1 VETTP
6 NPETIV
12 RERAMAHVSSLLAR
26 ASLIAL
32 AVSIAGAAGPAFAN
46 PSGGGGSSGGS
57 TPSCQA
63 GYVYDTNKQT
73 CVKANSGLLDDGQL
87 YQQGR
92 DLALNGHYEEALGAL
107 AAVRNQNDSKV
118 LTMLGYTKRKLG
130 RIDEGMADYRQALA
144 IDPDNADT
152 REYLGEAYV
161 QTGRMDLAKAE
172 LANVEAL
179 CGTECEQ
186 YEDLAAA
193 IAGQPE
199 E

>member
-1 VETTP
+1 
-6 NPETIV
+6 
-12 RERAMAHVSSLLAR
+12 MANVLSLLAR
-26 ASLIAL
+26 ATLVAL
-32 AVSIAGAAGPAFAN
+32 VLSTAGTVGLAFAN
-46 PSGGGGSSGGS
+46 PSGGGGSSGGGT
-57 TPSCQA
+57 TPSCKP
-63 GYVYDTNKQT
+63 GYVYDTNKRT
-73 CVKANSGLLDDGQL
+73 CVKASSGLLDDEQL

-92 DLALNGHYEEALGAL
+92 ALALGGHYEEALGAL

-118 LTMLGYTKRKLG
+118 LTMIGYAKRKLG
-130 RIDEGMADYRQALA
+130 SFDEGIAYYQQALA

-161 QTGRMDLAKAE
+161 ETGRMDLAKAE

-186 YEDLAAA
+186 YQDLAAA

>member
-1 VETTP
+1 
-6 NPETIV
+6 
-12 RERAMAHVSSLLAR
+12 MANVLSPLAK
-26 ASLIAL
+26 ATLVAL
-32 AVSIAGAAGPAFAN
+32 ALSIAGAVGPAFAN
-46 PSGGGGSSGGS
+46 PSGGSGSGGAGT
-57 TPSCQA
+57 TPSCKP
-63 GYVYDTNKQT
+63 GYVYDTNTQT
-73 CVKANSGLLDDGQL
+73 CVKASSGLLDDQQL

-92 DLALNGHYEEALGAL
+92 ALALGGRYEEALSAL
-107 AAVRNQNDSKV
+107 VAVRNQNDSKV
-118 LTMLGYTKRKLG
+118 LTMIGYAKRKLG
-130 RIDEGMADYRQALA
+130 NFDEGIAYYQQALA

-161 QTGRMDLAKAE
+161 ETGRMDLAKAE

-186 YEDLAAA
+186 YQDLAAA